1 MSFEI
6 KMILIYTIIF
16 VIIGLFIWLYITTK
30 NKKEEEKINRDID
43 FSNDNDD
50 PDDDSLANYED
61 YVHRGLGAP
70 KKSDEY
76 VTDEIDDFI
85 NNFTYRD
92 EIDTEKYEEVI
103 EQNLDVN
110 ESNEKAREEVME
122 EAKNI
127 PNNFDYT
134 LSITPIKV
142 TNTISEVLNVLIGN
156 KAYIFLANGNKL
168 NNGEKIILSIDD
180 KNYPGVVVKSNY
192 SRDLSALK
200 ILPKPLIVVK
210 KID

>member
-1 MSFEI
+1 MSFEF
-6 KMILIYTIIF
+6 KMIIIYTIIF
-16 VIIGLFIWLYITTK
+16 VIIGLFIWLYIITK
-30 NKKEEEKINRDID
+30 NKREEDKINKDID

-50 PDDDSLANYED
+50 PEDDTLSNYED
-61 YVHRGLGAP
+61 YVHRGLGTP
-70 KKSDEY
+70 KKSDDY

-92 EIDTEKYEEVI
+92 SEYEDIIQE
-103 EQNLDVN
+103 NLDKLDN
-110 ESNEKAREEVME
+110 DTRAKEELME

-127 PNNFDYT
+127 PNNFEYT
-134 LSITPIKV
+134 MSITPIKV
-142 TNTISEVLNVLIGN
+142 TNNISEVLNVLIGN

-168 NNGEKIILSIDD
+168 SNGEKIILSIDN

-192 SRDLSALK
+192 SRDLSSLK